1 MSDLVRVRARVR
13 VKVRARVSARIRV
26 RSSVSVS
33 VSVSF
38 TRLVSGA
45 SGRARVKYPTRGPRS
60 QTARA
65 RNGQTS
71 SYLGRVR
78 ATRVRVRDMVRIRI
92 RNGVRLSLGLGLGP
106 RGESYKL
113 GLGSYEIWY

>member
-78 ATRVRVRDMVRIRI
+78 ATRVRVPTNLAR
-92 RNGVRLSLGLGLGP
+92 LGLGLGLRGYYKP
-106 RGESYKL
+106 RPIMRSGTSTTAWSEL
-113 GLGSYEIWY
+113 GLG